1 MLPVDSLLVFDV
13 LEESSLNSPNTH
25 ELRVIFLDTLVRWIY
40 HFASSFRSSLNGGI
54 EESSISK
61 IVNNMIIETLCLIE
75 TLTDSLKSSSPEVHK
90 PLMEFSSHL
99 KFMLKTASKRG
110 YSWVDYCCKLGDYCD
125 KMSHCILFSNDSSL
139 TLKEP
144 SRGMLAA
151 TSNTSWI
158 NDGLC
163 FSELRTLIE
172 RQMNESNE
180 NDENYTTSSSRLFNT
195 IYKRACNK
203 SNIMQIIQ
211 KIQTDYQDQNQQNS
225 EDLSTLVRVQQH
237 LLKLSSLFITWHTM
251 RQFGDEI
258 SIKQAQT
265 TDSYPEQS
273 PSDTNILEQISL
285 IEDNQNAHLNLKD
298 SRKKRRKLV
307 DKSCFD
313 QFCGS
318 LYSTPPSSPR
328 PKKIDIT
335 RKYIINLPKEN
346 SKSRRTPWTVEES
359 IALWHGV
366 MHNPGSK
373 NWSQI
378 WRQSFRH
385 SNRSQ
390 VNLKD
395 RWRVIHDNQTIKTA
409 IQQAYVNWVSQ
420 FTNKKDNP
428 VKDIHLPM
436 PIIVRT
442 YQST

>member
-1 MLPVDSLLVFDV
+1 MLIPSFNFVKLCFQLVNKSKTISYLKLLTDSLLVFDV

-99 KFMLKTASKRG
+99 KFML
-110 YSWVDYCCKLGDYCD
+110 
-125 KMSHCILFSNDSSL
+125 
-139 TLKEP
+139 
-144 SRGMLAA
+144 
-151 TSNTSWI
+151 
-158 NDGLC
+158 
-163 FSELRTLIE
+163 
-172 RQMNESNE
+172 
-180 NDENYTTSSSRLFNT
+180 
-195 IYKRACNK
+195 
-203 SNIMQIIQ
+203 
-211 KIQTDYQDQNQQNS
+211 DQNQQNS

-265 TDSYPEQS
+265 TDSYPEKS
-273 PSDTNILEQISL
+273 PYTNILEQISL
-285 IEDNQNAHLNLKD
+285 IEDSQNAHLNLKD

>member
-1 MLPVDSLLVFDV
+1 MNAVDSLLVFDV
-13 LEESSLNSPNTH
+13 LQESSLNSTDIL

-40 HFASSFRSSLNGGI
+40 HFASFFHSSHNGSI

-61 IVNNMIIETLCLIE
+61 IVDNMIMETLCLIK
-75 TLTDSLKSSSPEVHK
+75 TLTDSLKSSSSEFHQH
-90 PLMEFSSHL
+90 LMKFSSHL
-99 KFMLKTASKRG
+99 KFVLKTSSKRG
-110 YSWVDYCCKLGDYCD
+110 YRWVDYCCKLGDYCD
-125 KMSHCILFSNDSSL
+125 KMSHCILFANDSSL

-144 SRGMLAA
+144 SKA
-151 TSNTSWI
+151 S
-158 NDGLC
+158 DYLC

-172 RQMNESNE
+172 RQMNEINE
-180 NDENYTTSSSRLFNT
+180 NNENYTTSSYDQDSCLFNT

-203 SNIMQIIQ
+203 SNILQIIQ
-211 KIQTDYQDQNQQNS
+211 KIQTDYQDQNQQDI
-225 EDLSTLVRVQQH
+225 EDLSALVRVQQH

-251 RQFGDEI
+251 RQFGDRI
-258 SIKQAQT
+258 SPKQAQA
-265 TDSYPEQS
+265 TDSYLEQS
-273 PSDTNILEQISL
+273 STDTNTLEQISL
-285 IEDNQNAHLNLKD
+285 IGDNQNTHINFKD
-298 SRKKRRKLV
+298 PQRKKRKLV
-307 DKSCFD
+307 DKGCFD
-313 QFCGS
+313 QFYGS
-318 LYSTPPSSPR
+318 LYSTPPSTPQSD
-328 PKKIDIT
+328 KIDIT
-335 RKYIINLPKEN
+335 RKYIIHLPKEA

-378 WRQSFRH
+378 WRQSFRQ

-409 IQQAYVNWVSQ
+409 IQRAYVNWASQ
-420 FTNKKDNP
+420 FTNEKDNK